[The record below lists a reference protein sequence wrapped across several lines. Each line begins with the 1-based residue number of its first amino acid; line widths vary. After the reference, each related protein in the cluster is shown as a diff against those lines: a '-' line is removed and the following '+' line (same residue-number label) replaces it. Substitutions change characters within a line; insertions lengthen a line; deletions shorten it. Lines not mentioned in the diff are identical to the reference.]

1 MAASD
6 DREQEQRQDERV
18 RCRQMAGGVIPG
30 GRLTPM
36 EAFGMRIDVGC
47 QIDVAIDTG
56 RGHFGWGYVDH
67 RGGHPLRFR
76 LANFPSWGLLIRHGV
91 GATRRSRAE
100 AFGNVNPGRPASF
113 ANPANSAKNAALR
126 TISSE
131 RVT

>member
-1 MAASD
+1 MAASG
-6 DREQEQRQDERV
+6 DREKEQRQDERV

-76 LANFPSWGLLIRHGV
+76 LANFPSLGLLIRHGV

-113 ANPANSAKNAALR
+113 ANPANSSKNAVLR
-126 TISSE
+126 TISSA
-131 RVT
+131 RAT